1 MIDNGNIYNLFDD
14 KFWSYH
20 LGSGTVGTNALMSK
34 QTIGIEISN
43 YGPLRLQDNNLID
56 AYGNAYCT
64 LDDKE
69 YYKQCTYR
77 GYNYYATMTEKQE
90 LAVAKLLKYLCKEH
104 DIPEIFKK
112 DADTLFKDAASAK
125 SFKGIY
131 LHTSVRKDKFDWP
144 YEMITVIVEKM
155 KEKPVQK
162 IEPLKICK
170 DPAKEPKIIN
180 KIKVEPQPVV
190 EKTTFEKIIEFIR
203 GLFK

>member
-1 MIDNGNIYNLFDD
+1 
-14 KFWSYH
+14 
-20 LGSGTVGTNALMSK
+20 MSK

-43 YGPLRLQDNNLID
+43 YGPLRVKDNCLID
-56 AYGNAYCT
+56 AYGNVYCT

-112 DADTLFKDAASAK
+112 NADTLFTDAASAK

-144 YEMITVIVEKM
+144 YEMITGIVDKM
-155 KEKPVQK
+155 NEKPVPK
-162 IEPLKICK
+162 VEPHKVCE
-170 DPAKEPKIIN
+170 DPAKEPKIVN
-180 KIKVEPQPVV
+180 KIKQEHIKPI
-190 EKTTFEKIIEFIR
+190 KKSTFEKIIEFIR